1 MSDTSGGGGGAQMC
15 DGLTT
20 PGFLEETG
28 CLDPFQSDVR
38 LGYGTKTALLT
49 LVDDL
54 RRVIDRRGEC
64 VPADLPRSV
73 DGF

>member
-1 MSDTSGGGGGAQMC
+1 MSDTSGGGGGGEGAQMC

-38 LGYGTKTALLT
+38 LDYGTKTVAHIG
-49 LVDDL
+49 
-54 RRVIDRRGEC
+54 RR
-64 VPADLPRSV
+64 P
-73 DGF
+73 